1 MKEIFFSLKALRDC
15 QRGSGKNKTEMPYID
30 IYNQLNYLFHVS
42 VCNKKEKKTQK
53 AYPINTF
60 LKKLLKE
67 EI

>member
-1 MKEIFFSLKALRDC
+1 
-15 QRGSGKNKTEMPYID
+15 MPYVE

-53 AYPINTF
+53 VYPVKTF

-67 EI
+67 EK